1 MEGDGLPRPTNLSV
15 EPDEE
20 LPDVDAHGYLQGVYR
35 GQIKPNGSRLRA
47 AIAALPF
54 EKPKLAVV
62 AQVTEND
69 LAERLMQ
76 AIAASQQV
84 REAQRMKVIEAPRVE
99 PSQIHEP
106 LDHSGPFTV
115 DNKTR
120 FRRI

>member
-1 MEGDGLPRPTNLSV
+1 MGLLSRWKEYRKIRPMDDELPTPLDFLKAVYCNEGLPLGT
-15 EPDEE
+15 
-20 LPDVDAHGYLQGVYR
+20 
-35 GQIKPNGSRLRA
+35 RLRA
-47 AIAALPF
+47 AMAAAPF
-54 EKPKLAVV
+54 CHPKLGVTM
-62 AQVTEND
+62 QVTPSND